1 ILLRMFGGWQLGPE
15 LAADPQGVQLAD
27 RAGVPMG
34 GQLPAPAPGQT
45 PRFVVFAARDTLGA
59 NLDRLQ
65 IVKGWVGKDGS
76 SRERVINVSW
86 SGDRAIDPATG
97 RLPPVGS
104 TVDAAASSY
113 DNSIGAAT
121 LSGWWQDPDFDPD
134 HPAFYYARVLEIPTP
149 RWSTYDA
156 RDLGIEPIQPI
167 AIQERAIGSA
177 IWYQPPEAT
186 VVAAKPALP

>member
-1 ILLRMFGGWQLGPE
+1 M
-15 LAADPQGVQLAD
+15 
-27 RAGVPMG
+27 
-34 GQLPAPAPGQT
+34 
-45 PRFVVFAARDTLGA
+45 FAARDTLGA

-156 RDLGIEPIQPI
+156 RDLGIDPIQPI

-177 IWYQPPEAT
+177 IWYQPP
-186 VVAAKPALP
+186 